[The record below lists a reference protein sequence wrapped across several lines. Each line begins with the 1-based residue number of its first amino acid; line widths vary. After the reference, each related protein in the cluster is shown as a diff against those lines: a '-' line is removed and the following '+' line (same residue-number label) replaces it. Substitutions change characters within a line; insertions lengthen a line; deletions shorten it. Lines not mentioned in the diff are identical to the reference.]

1 MQSQNSH
8 IALLMMVKNESKR
21 ILNSLNSV
29 LGTVKS
35 IVIYDTG
42 SEDNTISLI
51 ENFCRNHNLPLHLKT
66 GVFENFSTSRNVS
79 LDFADS
85 FSDIDY
91 LLLLDGND
99 ELRNGHILQS
109 AANEFKNRKNSGFML
124 CQEWKNNDNT
134 ITKYF
139 NLRFIKTR
147 VGWRYKGSVH
157 EYLTNIINPQEYG
170 VRLDDRIVLFQDR
183 KYDAEKSLGRY
194 TKDKELLLKDYESDP
209 ADGRTLFYLAQ
220 TYGCLDEVENCYEFY
235 KKRVQAGGF
244 LEEVFHSYLRMGEV
258 GGRLGKP
265 WHIILDHFI
274 CAFEVLG
281 RAEPL
286 VKLAE
291 YYRSQNMWKS
301 AYMFAKKSC
310 ELEYPKQAV
319 LFVDKRLYEYGR
331 WHLLGILAYYDEKY
345 KEGEDACKMA
355 LKSGPD
361 FEIDKNK
368 LKFYIEKLSIT
379 PPQKSPSSKPV
390 ASLDPSNGDI
400 YNKVQP
406 VVVSNSKNKKKKNRK
421 K

>member
-1 MQSQNSH
+1 MQFPQNVQSEPSSH

-29 LGTVKS
+29 VGTVKS

-42 SEDNTISLI
+42 STDNTISII
-51 ENFCRNHNLPLHLKT
+51 ENFCKNHSLPLRLKT
-66 GVFENFSTSRNVS
+66 GVFEDFSTSRNVS

-85 FSDIDY
+85 FPDIDY

-99 ELRNGHILQS
+99 ELRNGYILQM
-109 AANEFKNRKNSGFML
+109 AANEFKNRKQTGFML
-124 CQEWKNNDNT
+124 CQEWKNIDNT

-139 NLRFIKTR
+139 NLRFIKAR
-147 VGWRYKGSVH
+147 MGWRYKGSVH
-157 EYLTNIINPQEYG
+157 EYLTNTVNSPEYG
-170 VRLDDRIVLFQDR
+170 VRLDDKITLFQDR
-183 KYDAEKSLGRY
+183 KYDADKSLGRY
-194 TKDKELLLKDYESDP
+194 TKDKELLLKDYEADP
-209 ADGRTLFYLAQ
+209 KDGRTLFYLAQ

-244 LEEVFHSYLRMGEV
+244 LEEVFHSYLRLGEV

-265 WHIILDHFI
+265 WNIILDHFI

-291 YYRSQNMWKS
+291 YYRSQQMWKS
-301 AYMFAKKSC
+301 AYMFAKKAC

-345 KEGEDACKMA
+345 KEGEEACLMAVKM
-355 LKSGPD
+355 GPNLD
-361 FEIDKNK
+361 IDKNN
-368 LKFYIEKLSIT
+368 LKFYTEKLST
-379 PPQKSPSSKPV
+379 NQVQMTVSK
-390 ASLDPSNGDI
+390 
-400 YNKVQP
+400 K
-406 VVVSNSKNKKKKNRK
+406 KKKKNHK